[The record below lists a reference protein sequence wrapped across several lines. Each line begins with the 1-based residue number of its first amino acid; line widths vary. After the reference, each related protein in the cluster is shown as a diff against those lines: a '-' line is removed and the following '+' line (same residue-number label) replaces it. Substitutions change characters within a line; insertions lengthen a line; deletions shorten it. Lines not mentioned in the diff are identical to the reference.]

1 MRDKNGNEPL
11 YINIVFSF
19 GFCDDDDD
27 NDVDTSQV
35 KCDESKYSDRAV
47 SR

>member
-19 GFCDDDDD
+19 GFCDDDD